1 MSYSFACILPERELG
16 VKIVVKFSD
25 EMAKDNFSATFS
37 DRAGIFYP
45 GMVYQFGV
53 KPVIGNVSPDRFGQG
68 GEHCLSAL
76 AGNNFDFGNGADFRL
91 AKSVCSR
98 ISRQF
103 IGGDYGLLVG

>member
-1 MSYSFACILPERELG
+1 
-16 VKIVVKFSD
+16 
-25 EMAKDNFSATFS
+25 MAKDNFSATFS

-76 AGNNFDFGNGADFRL
+76 AGNNFDFGDDPYFGL
-91 AKSVCSR
+91 AK
-98 ISRQF
+98 
-103 IGGDYGLLVG
+103 GLFNRSDR